1 MALKSKFATPVFNIL
16 ISEAKGSNIFDLNKS
31 RDLYSIHSEANPFAT
46 NPIII
51 NADPFLFIQKGILY
65 LLYEEQRGLIGKEII
80 RMVSTEDLINWT
92 APTTILEETFHLSY
106 PNIFKDDG
114 ILYMIPESGHNDDVR
129 LYEVSKDLKSTKYL
143 TTIISGENFVDSSIV
158 KVNDTY

>member
-1 MALKSKFATPVFNIL
+1 M
-16 ISEAKGSNIFDLNKS
+16 
-31 RDLYSIHSEANPFAT
+31 
-46 NPIII
+46 
-51 NADPFLFIQKGILY
+51 
-65 LLYEEQRGLIGKEII
+65 LYEEQRGLIGKEII